1 MACNLLPLATLPPFT
16 ANMPTVGESQLLD
29 AFLRYQSEIRQFLAR
44 KVGCSDSAADL
55 TQETYLRVAGYA
67 GANEISNQRAFVFR
81 VADNLALDHLRSR
94 ARQEQRDGGLVD
106 EDIPCHQPQP
116 DSALEGQQQME
127 LFEKLISELPPQC
140 RTVFLL
146 CRVEGKRYSEIA
158 ADLGISART
167 VESHMHKALQL
178 LKDRVDFF

>member
-1 MACNLLPLATLPPFT
+1 M
-16 ANMPTVGESQLLD
+16 
-29 AFLRYQSEIRQFLAR
+29 
-44 KVGCSDSAADL
+44 
-55 TQETYLRVAGYA
+55 
-67 GANEISNQRAFVFR
+67 FR

>member
-1 MACNLLPLATLPPFT
+1 MACNLLPLATLHPLQPT
-16 ANMPTVGESQLLD
+16 CQPSANPNYLTL
-29 AFLRYQSEIRQFLAR
+29 FLRYQSEIRQFLAR

-94 ARQEQRDGGLVD
+94 ARQERRDGGLVD

-127 LFEKLISELPPQC
+127 LFEKLIYELPPQC